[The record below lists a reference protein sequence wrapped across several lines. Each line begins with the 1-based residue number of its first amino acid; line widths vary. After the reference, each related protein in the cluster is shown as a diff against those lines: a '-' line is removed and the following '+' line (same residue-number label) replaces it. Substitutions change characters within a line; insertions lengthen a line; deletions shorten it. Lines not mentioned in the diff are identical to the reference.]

1 MLKIFSL
8 VLLLYDY
15 ENALAEKVIK
25 KTDIEDFQ
33 NIKVLKKIK
42 SLTPID
48 DDLALKIKKEIS
60 EGKELLNTVNNK
72 LTDVNEDEMSH
83 VDLLKKVE
91 RVLNLFNIS
100 DLDEIVNVKQIGGNF
115 LDREESIYSGETEI
129 VNREATEKHE
139 DMRFNMMSTEIH
151 SLDKLLEKLLNGVK
165 KKKDFYENE
174 KRVTVAL
181 AKMLK
186 AQSKKINLIQRALS
200 KHSDNAVRAH
210 KEIQELFNRIRE
222 LQVEKIEN
230 LDKLR
235 SMAENKENEALELIH
250 NSQSQSN
257 TELESVSE
265 FVDENKNL
273 ELVGPDGEEEDSE
286 LEEIDS
292 SKYNVFPLKKILS
305 MKRIKSIVEL
315 TDEQARK
322 LKNLQN
328 LKPF

>member
-1 MLKIFSL
+1 
-8 VLLLYDY
+8 
-15 ENALAEKVIK
+15 
-25 KTDIEDFQ
+25 
-33 NIKVLKKIK
+33 
-42 SLTPID
+42 
-48 DDLALKIKKEIS
+48 
-60 EGKELLNTVNNK
+60 
-72 LTDVNEDEMSH
+72 MSH
-83 VDLLKKVE
+83 VDLQKKVE

-200 KHSDNAVRAH
+200 RHSDNAVRAH

-222 LQVEKIEN
+222 LLVEKIEN

-273 ELVGPDGEEEDSE
+273 ELVGPDEEEEDSE

-305 MKRIKSIVEL
+305 MKRIKSIVVN
-315 TDEQARK
+315 K
-322 LKNLQN
+322 LQDLGIY
-328 LKPF
+328 L